1 MTWPLLVQ
9 SLKCTTCMVE
19 TLTSIHCGMWQI
31 CPLSTLITAYYLKAL
46 DEQWFQD
53 RNYFY
58 QRYMDDI
65 IILAKTR
72 WQL

>member
-1 MTWPLLVQ
+1 
-9 SLKCTTCMVE
+9 MVE
-19 TLTSIHCGMWQI
+19 TLTSIHCGMLQS

-53 RNYFY
+53 HNYFY